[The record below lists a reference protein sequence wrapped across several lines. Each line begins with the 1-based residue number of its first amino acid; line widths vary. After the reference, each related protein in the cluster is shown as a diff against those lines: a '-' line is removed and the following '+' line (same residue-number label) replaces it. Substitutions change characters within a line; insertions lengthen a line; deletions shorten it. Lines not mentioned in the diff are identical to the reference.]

1 MIEPF
6 IMTFMGQYGFP
17 YGVIATF
24 VVMLLTGRIVPI
36 AQVNR
41 MIAELAK
48 YSETI
53 TKQLETIQL
62 LTKANQELVEQGRT
76 TIKMVKSLPQLDIP
90 ESEDKQENENG
101 H

>member
-6 IMTFMGQYGFP
+6 IMTFVGQYGFP
-17 YGVIATF
+17 YGIIATF

-41 MIAELAK
+41 KDAELEK

-53 TKQLETIQL
+53 NMQLETIKL
-62 LTKANQELVEQGRT
+62 LTKANFELTEQGKT
-76 TIKMVKSLPQLDIP
+76 TIKMVNSLPPIDTT
-90 ESEDKQENENG
+90 KQEQKNE